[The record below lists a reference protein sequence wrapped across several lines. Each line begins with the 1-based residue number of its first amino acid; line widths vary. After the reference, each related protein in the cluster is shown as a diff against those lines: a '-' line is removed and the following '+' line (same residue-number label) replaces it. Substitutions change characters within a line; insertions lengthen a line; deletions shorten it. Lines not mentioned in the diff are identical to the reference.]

1 MNYLGISHSSNGITC
16 QNITEYVFYNILE
29 NYKVLHSLGKS
40 VQTSQILMQ
49 LIQSYSK
56 KHIFNG
62 L

>member
-1 MNYLGISHSSNGITC
+1 VNYLGISHSSNGITC
-16 QNITEYVFYNILE
+16 QKITEYVFYNILE